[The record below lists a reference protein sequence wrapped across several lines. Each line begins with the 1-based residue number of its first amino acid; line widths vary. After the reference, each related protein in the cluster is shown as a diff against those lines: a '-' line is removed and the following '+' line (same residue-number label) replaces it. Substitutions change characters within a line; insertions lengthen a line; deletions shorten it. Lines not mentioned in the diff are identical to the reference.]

1 MSTSVIDEFESAFQS
16 MVTAITNHGT
26 NHIHDHDEVKTTVD
40 QTTQKFIDSAR
51 AIESWFLQ
59 KRMYLSMNN
68 PEQLMEEDISD
79 IKNEIERK
87 DMMIKRMEGKIANW
101 KAILADTP
109 PQSGLIGPGPGHPS
123 MMGPRPGFMDHAT
136 APGMWYGPYQG
147 QRPPPPQFIPD
158 QAARMRMNRQP
169 TPNGDN
175 NPLSQLSNLSQN
187 FRPRFS

>member
-59 KRMYLSMNN
+59 KRMYLSINN
-68 PEQLMEEDISD
+68 PEQLMEEDICD
-79 IKNEIERK
+79 IRNEIERK
-87 DMMIKRMEGKIANW
+87 DMMIKRMESKIANW
-101 KAILADTP
+101 KAVLADTP
-109 PQSGLIGPGPGHPS
+109 QSGVTGPGQSHPS
-123 MMGPRPGFMDHAT
+123 MIGPRPGFMDHGT
-136 APGMWYGPYQG
+136 GPGMWYAPYQG
-147 QRPPPPQFIPD
+147 QRPPQFTPD
-158 QAARMRMNRQP
+158 QAARMRHPGMNRQP
-169 TPNGDN
+169 TPNGD